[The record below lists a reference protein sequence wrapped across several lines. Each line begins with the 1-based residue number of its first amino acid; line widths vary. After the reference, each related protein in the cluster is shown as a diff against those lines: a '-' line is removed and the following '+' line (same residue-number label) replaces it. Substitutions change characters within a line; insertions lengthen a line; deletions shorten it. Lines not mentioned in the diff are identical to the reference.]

1 VYHDNEGAYKL
12 TNYPVT
18 SNRTKHIDI
27 KYQWIRELVD
37 AKTFALVSLG
47 TTDMLADGLMKSLPG
62 LLELGTDS
70 YTEVVPAPQGG
81 RLW

>member
-1 VYHDNEGAYKL
+1 MLPMDPTMYGRLTIAMTTAVSSRPRTPDGDDGDNE
-12 TNYPVT
+12 
-18 SNRTKHIDI
+18 
-27 KYQWIRELVD
+27 
-37 AKTFALVSLG
+37 
-47 TTDMLADGLMKSLPG
+47 

>member
-1 VYHDNEGAYKL
+1 M
-12 TNYPVT
+12 
-18 SNRTKHIDI
+18 
-27 KYQWIRELVD
+27 QLVLLPLLQ
-37 AKTFALVSLG
+37 LVVMVGSRRSL
-47 TTDMLADGLMKSLPG
+47 LLVVLMVVLLVL